1 MNQKYMKDWIKK
13 ELTFSA
19 NQNEDSY
26 VALIIIILDP
36 F

>member
-1 MNQKYMKDWIKK
+1 MKDWIKK
-13 ELTFSA
+13 ELTFIA
-19 NQNEDSY
+19 NQNEDRF